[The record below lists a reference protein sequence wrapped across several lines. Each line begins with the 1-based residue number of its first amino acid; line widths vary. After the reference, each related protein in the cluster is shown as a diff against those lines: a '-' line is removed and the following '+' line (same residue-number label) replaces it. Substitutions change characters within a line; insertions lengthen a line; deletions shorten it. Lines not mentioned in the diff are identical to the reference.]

1 MKIDKEI
8 VDRVLDNSASSEE
21 TQMVL
26 DWFATD
32 EGQEC
37 LSQRLTKDT
46 MSMGENEIKEWTG
59 GNIPTERMKERFLNQ
74 IKHREPSWKWWK
86 VAAVLVPFLLL
97 STAVA
102 FLADRAGVF
111 SETQYAEIVVP
122 CGERMQV
129 VLQDGTA
136 VELNSA
142 TTLRYPKKFGL
153 FSRKVELYGEGFF
166 VVAKDKRRPFTV
178 QTKALEVRVTGT
190 QFNVKAYPA
199 DSRIFVALDE
209 GGVLLRGAGNK
220 EYQLAPGETATYD
233 CRSGECRINRP
244 SDLEGVKAWRTN
256 SLNFYMIPL
265 REIIKVMERQ
275 YDTRFIV
282 NDSTLLDSN
291 YTLSTNKVNVV
302 DVLHDL
308 EKVSHIE
315 FIEKGENTFEIRRKN

>member
-1 MKIDKEI
+1 MEIDKEI
-8 VDRVLDNSASSEE
+8 VGRVLDNSASPEE
-21 TQMVL
+21 TQMVF

-32 EGQEC
+32 DGQEY
-37 LSQRLTKDT
+37 LSQRLTKET
-46 MSMGENEIKEWTG
+46 MLMGDKEIEEWTG
-59 GNIPTERMKERFLNQ
+59 GNIPTERMKKRFLNR
-74 IKHREPSWKWWK
+74 IKPRVQPWKWWK
-86 VAAVLVPFLLL
+86 IAAVLVPFLLL
-97 STAVA
+97 SSAVA
-102 FLADRAGVF
+102 FLADKAGIF
-111 SETQYAEIVVP
+111 TETQYAEIVVP

-153 FSRKVELYGEGFF
+153 FSRKVELYGEGYF
-166 VVAKDKRRPFTV
+166 VVTKDKGRPFTV
-178 QTKALEVRVTGT
+178 QTKDLDVRVTGT

-209 GGVLLRGAGNK
+209 GGVLLKAEGNK
-220 EYQLAPGETATYD
+220 EYQLTPGESATYD
-233 CRSGECRINRP
+233 CRSGKCQITHP
-244 SDLEGVKAWRTN
+244 ADLDGVKAWRTN

-265 REIIKVMERQ
+265 RDIIKVMERQ

-291 YTLSTNKVNVV
+291 YTLSTSKVNVV

-308 EKVSHIE
+308 EKVSRIE
-315 FIEKGENTFEIRRKN
+315 FIEKGENTFEIRRKD